1 MKKILPSP
9 IVVAALIL
17 VVGCGGNSS
26 NSSDSTTAQNS
37 ETVASEAPKVEGVSI
52 EGTAEK
58 YREIVTPTNCALTR
72 YSEAESNYSIGNAQI
87 DLSGIDELTGL
98 FGEIASARQVAV
110 EELVRGEWPDSVKS
124 DIEQMAIFWAG
135 VQRAEVTVSQATD
148 MGTWNESISQWKSK
162 LTSSDSGL
170 SKIIR
175 IKLSLPE
182 FSPSE
187 CS

>member
-1 MKKILPSP
+1 MKKVFSSS
-9 IVVAALIL
+9 IVVAALLL
-17 VVGCGGNSS
+17 VAGCGGNSA
-26 NSSDSTTAQNS
+26 NSADSTVAQTP
-37 ETVASEAPKVEGVSI
+37 ETVTSEAPKTEGVSI
-52 EGTAEK
+52 ESAAER
-58 YREIVTPTNCALTR
+58 YREIVTPTNCAITR
-72 YSEAESNYSIGNAQI
+72 YSEAESTYSIGNAQI

-98 FGEIASARQVAV
+98 FGDIASARQLAV

-124 DIEQMAIFWAG
+124 EIEQMAIFWAG
-135 VQRAEVTVSQATD
+135 VQRAEVSVSQATD
-148 MGTWNESISQWKSK
+148 LGTWNESITQWKGK

-170 SKIIR
+170 SKVIR

>member
-1 MKKILPSP
+1 MKKILTSS
-9 IVVAALIL
+9 IFVTALLLVA
-17 VVGCGGNSS
+17 GCGGSS
-26 NSSDSTTAQNS
+26 TSSSDSTAAVNS
-37 ETVASEAPKVEGVSI
+37 ETMTSEAPDSPGISMEEAGQRYV
-52 EGTAEK
+52 
-58 YREIVTPTNCALTR
+58 EIVTPTNCALTR
-72 YSEAESNYSIGNAQI
+72 YSETENSYSIGNAQI

-98 FGEIASARQVAV
+98 VGEVASARQQAV
-110 EELVRGEWPDSVKS
+110 EDLVRGEWPETVKS

-135 VQRAEVTVSQATD
+135 VQRAEVTVSQSTD
-148 MGTWNESISQWKSK
+148 TGTWNDSIAQWKSK
-162 LTSSDSGL
+162 VASSDSGL